1 MSRVSKLKIA
11 VLFGG
16 ASSERDVSV
25 ASAAQVVKALRSL
38 GHAVSAVD
46 TATGSLTSDQEEK
59 LFSAGVATQAPQS
72 QSGLGQLAKDP
83 AAFFADPAFDA
94 IDLVFIALHG
104 GAGEDGR
111 LQALL
116 DLRGIPYTASGVIGS
131 ACAMDKDIAKRLM
144 RQANVTTPDWLM
156 APVDAATV
164 ELTLGWPVVVK
175 ASKQGSTVGLSV
187 VRTAE
192 ELPRAIEL
200 AFQHDDEVLVEQF
213 ILGRELTVGI
223 LDGRPLAVGEIVLT
237 RGEIFDYEAKYQPGG
252 AIEVFPAEI
261 DQAETA
267 KIQLLGVTVAQ
278 ALKLRDYCR
287 IDFRRDARG
296 GLWCLEANTLPGM
309 TLMSLLPQSAAV
321 CGISFPDLC
330 QRICEIALDRANK
343 NLDKEAIPSA
353 E

>member
-1 MSRVSKLKIA
+1 MNSERKLNIA

-38 GHAVSAVD
+38 GHKVCSID
-46 TATGSLTSDQEEK
+46 TATGPLTSEQEDK
-59 LFSAGVATQAPQS
+59 LFSAGVSATAPHS
-72 QSGLGQLAKDP
+72 QGGLGKLAEDP
-83 AAFFADPAFDA
+83 AAFFAAPAMDGL
-94 IDLVFIALHG
+94 DLVFVALHG

-116 DLRGIPYTASGVIGS
+116 ELRGLPYTASGVIGS

-144 RQANVTTPDWLM
+144 RQAGVPTPEWLM
-156 APVDAATV
+156 APVDARTV
-164 ELTLGWPVVVK
+164 ELMLGWPVVVK

-187 VRTAE
+187 VRSPT
-192 ELPRAIEL
+192 ELPKAIEL

-213 ILGRELTVGI
+213 IPGRELTVGI
-223 LDGRPLAVGEIVLT
+223 LDGKPLAVGEIVLT
-237 RGEIFDYEAKYQPGG
+237 RSEIFDYEAKYQPGG

-261 DQAETA
+261 DEAETS
-267 KIQLLGVTVAQ
+267 KIQQLGATVAQ

-287 IDFRRDARG
+287 VDFRRDANG

-309 TLMSLLPQSAAV
+309 TAMSLLPQSAAV
-321 CGISFPDLC
+321 SGISFPELC
-330 QRICEIALDRANK
+330 QRICDIALNRATQIK
-343 NLDKEAIPSA
+343 
-353 E
+353 

>member
-1 MSRVSKLKIA
+1 MNGRDKHFQSKLKIA

-16 ASSERDVSV
+16 ASSERDVSI

-38 GHAVSAVD
+38 GHEVSAVD
-46 TATGSLTSDQEEK
+46 TATGVLTGDQEEK
-59 LFSAGVATQAPQS
+59 LFSAGVAATAPHS
-72 QSGLGQLAKDP
+72 HGGLGQLAQDP
-83 AAFFADPAFDA
+83 AAFFSHPAFDG

-116 DLRGIPYTASGVIGS
+116 DLKNIPYTASGVIGS

-144 RQANVTTPDWLM
+144 RQCGVPTPDWLM

-164 ELTLGWPVVVK
+164 DLTLGWPVVVK

-187 VRTAE
+187 VRNAA
-192 ELPRAIEL
+192 ELPAAIEL

-213 ILGRELTVGI
+213 IPGRELTVGI
-223 LDGRPLAVGEIVLT
+223 LDGKPLGVGEIVLT

-261 DQAETA
+261 DEAETA
-267 KIQLLGVTVAQ
+267 QIQLLGSTVAQ

-287 IDFRRDARG
+287 VDFRRDAQG

-309 TLMSLLPQSAAV
+309 TAMSLLPQSAAV
-321 CGISFPDLC
+321 SGLSFPQLC
-330 QRICEIALDRANK
+330 QKICDIALRRS
-343 NLDKEAIPSA
+343 DKH
-353 E
+353 